1 MCIQKILQINKKHFL
16 TCRKNIEINLV
27 NNLKFTLTQTNRALF
42 IDLLKGIALLIM
54 IEVHVVNAFLL
65 PEIKSQSWF
74 EILNYINGLVAP
86 AFTFT
91 SGMVFV
97 LSLQK
102 GLDEL
107 RRFGK

>member
-1 MCIQKILQINKKHFL
+1 MEK
-16 TCRKNIEINLV
+16 
-27 NNLKFTLTQTNRALF
+27 TNRALF
-42 IDLLKGIALLIM
+42 IDMLKGIALLIM
-54 IEVHVVNAFLL
+54 IEVHVVNALL
-65 PEIKSQSWF
+65 SPDVKSASWF

-107 RRFGK
+107 RKFGKNFGKNLED